1 MGYSSRINA
10 KTKQNKQEN
19 NTFFIHRLQC
29 AEHTGRVE
37 LSGRELYT
45 QVGVKF
51 SGREL
56 YTQVGV

>member
-10 KTKQNKQEN
+10 KTNKSRTTLSLFIDSNVQN
-19 NTFFIHRLQC
+19 
-29 AEHTGRVE
+29 
-37 LSGRELYT
+37 T
-45 QVGVKF
+45 QVGVEF